1 MTEMKQDKDRLEF
14 ESELADKEQ
23 MVDEEITIL
32 SVDEERSGSMG
43 GKYRVAHIKY
53 GDDEMDIALGSI
65 LSKQW
70 AEWERL
76 KKDQGHPEEILPAKA
91 MITKEKGKRY
101 YAFKYIQK

>member
-1 MTEMKQDKDRLEF
+1 MENQIENQNKDRVDF
-14 ESELADKEQ
+14 ESELDDKEPLLG
-23 MVDEEITIL
+23 EEITIL

-43 GKYRVAHIKY
+43 GKYRVAHIQY
-53 GDDEMDIALGSI
+53 DDDELNIAFGSI

-70 AEWERL
+70 SEWERL
-76 KKDQGHPEEILPAKA
+76 KGQEATPAKA